1 MLNKMM
7 VDRYGPFMD
16 IQELADVLKI
26 SKGTLYN
33 QLYANKVDMPY
44 VKRGK
49 RYLFLTTGVA
59 ESLQAGMCSS
69 CMQKQTTGTVD

>member
-1 MLNKMM
+1 MLSKMM

-33 QLYANKVDMPY
+33 QLYANKVDMHY

-49 RYLFLTTGVA
+49 RYLFFTTGVA
-59 ESLQAGMCSS
+59 ESLQAGM
-69 CMQKQTTGTVD
+69 QKQTTGTVA